1 MHGQRDGGSAC
12 VRVYVC
18 MCVCVHV
25 CMCVCVLIC
34 APCRPGQVGEELSI
48 LREVPWGRAPPLL
61 HSRLYIIGEGHC
73 GGSSCLSALEPRTL
87 LRGSCFVL

>member
-48 LREVPWGRAPPLL
+48 QGDAFWGWAPLPHTTHLFEFIEVKVTAAESRA
-61 HSRLYIIGEGHC
+61 
-73 GGSSCLSALEPRTL
+73 
-87 LRGSCFVL
+87 